1 MLRLFRIS
9 VTAVAISGFSCTAL
23 PQSLQGEWTGGMVR
37 ESARLPISVRFS
49 GSAGHLRADFTA
61 MVQAVMEYPFDSV
74 SQAGGDVTLVLGGG
88 IKFTGRLSKR
98 TLAGSFQDES
108 GKGTFLLRRAP
119 RVVLPYGV
127 KEIRFGSKD
136 APLAG
141 TLCIPNG
148 SGKHPAIVLLHGSG
162 PQTRWGT
169 LRAVADLMARQGI
182 ETLIWDQRGSGESK
196 GQWYKS
202 TYDDLVVDALAGIHL
217 LQARPEVA
225 RNEVGVYGHSQGGT
239 LSAVLPVRSKDVAF
253 VIAGAPIVGKVF
265 EQDLYRVRNIL
276 AKQFTKPEVDAAID
290 FYTMWLDVART
301 GNGWDAMVAKK
312 DQVKG
317 EKWFDWVEP
326 PGKESYIW
334 SYYPPVG
341 NFDSLPYWKK
351 LKVPV
356 LVLYGER
363 DVIEDVAAYSLR
375 ADGALRSA
383 GNRDFTICI
392 LPRALHELKIDG
404 EPGTPFQWRHPS
416 PGLYD
421 LMIAWIK
428 LRFR

>member
-1 MLRLFRIS
+1 MLSSSRIY
-9 VTAVAISGFSCTAL
+9 ATAL
-23 PQSLQGEWTGGMVR
+23 AVSGLCCAAQPQSVQGDWAGAMVR
-37 ESARLPISVRFS
+37 DSARLPITIRFA
-49 GSAGHLRADFTA
+49 GSPGHLKADFTA
-61 MVQAVMEYPFDSV
+61 LYQAVMEYPFDSV
-74 SQAGGDVTLVLGGG
+74 SQSGSNVTLVLGGG
-88 IKFTGRLSKR
+88 IKFTGLLRKGSME
-98 TLAGSFQDES
+98 GSFQDES
-108 GKGTFLLRRAP
+108 GKGTFLLH
-119 RVVLPYGV
+119 RVPKAVLPYSI
-127 KEIRFGSKD
+127 KEVRFGSKE
-136 APLAG
+136 ALLSG
-141 TLCIPNG
+141 TLCIPRG
-148 SGKHPAIVLLHGSG
+148 PGKHPAIVLLHGSG

-182 ETLIWDQRGSGESK
+182 ETLTWDQRGSGESK
-196 GQWYKS
+196 GQWYRS
-202 TYDDLVVDALAGIHL
+202 TYDDLISDAVAGIHL

-239 LSAVLPVRSKDVAF
+239 LSAVLPSRSKDVAF

-265 EQDLYRVRNIL
+265 EQDLYRVRNGL
-276 AKQFTKPEVDAAID
+276 SKQFAKPEVDAAMD

-301 GNGWDAMVAKK
+301 SKGWDAMVARE

-341 NFDSLPYWKK
+341 NFDSIPYWQK
-351 LKVPV
+351 LKVPA

-363 DVIEDVAAYSLR
+363 DAIEDIAAYSLR
-375 ADGALRSA
+375 ADGALHRA
-383 GNRDFTICI
+383 GNRDFTVAI
-392 LPRALHELKIDG
+392 LPRALHELKIDA
-404 EPGTPFQWRHPS
+404 EPGAAFEWRHPS